1 MTKGEIVSGSLTRG
15 EGLRAGGEGRYVFAD
30 LGELD
35 TIIAEWSAIR
45 DRIEDRGNRLTRA
58 VGLITPPAEDTVSRL
73 HALRTRASLQKALE
87 HNDAMRVYTQAYVD
101 KLTAAHA
108 QYADSEGQASAA
120 IRRSGEG

>member
-1 MTKGEIVSGSLTRG
+1 MSRSLTRG
-15 EGLRAGGEGRYVFAD
+15 EGPRPVADCRYVFAD
-30 LGELD
+30 LDELSG
-35 TIIAEWSAIR
+35 IIAEWTAIR

-101 KLTAAHA
+101 KLTAAQA
-108 QYADSEGQASAA
+108 RYSGSDAQASAA
-120 IRRSGEG
+120 IRRSGKD